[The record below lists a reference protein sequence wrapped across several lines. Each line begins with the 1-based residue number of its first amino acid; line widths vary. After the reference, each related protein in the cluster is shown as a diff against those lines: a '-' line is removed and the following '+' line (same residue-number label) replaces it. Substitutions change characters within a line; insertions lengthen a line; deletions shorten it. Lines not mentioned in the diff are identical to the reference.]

1 MEQFLSDG
9 VILLNKD
16 LRDYNLIKTIRID
29 KMRGTQYDEQP
40 RRYMISTRGFQVM
53 SKEPV
58 LV

>member
-29 KMRGTQYDEQP
+29 KMRGTQFDEQP
-40 RRYMISTRGFQVM
+40 RRYTITTRGFQVFNTE
-53 SKEPV
+53 SV
-58 LV
+58 LI